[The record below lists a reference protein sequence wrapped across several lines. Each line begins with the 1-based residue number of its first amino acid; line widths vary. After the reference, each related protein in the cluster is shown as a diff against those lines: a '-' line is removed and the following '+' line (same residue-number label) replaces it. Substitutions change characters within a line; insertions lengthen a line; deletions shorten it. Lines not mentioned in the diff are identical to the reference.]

1 MRIRIQVSISMR
13 IRIWIQLLLK
23 VMGIWPL
30 VYRPYSQASILSLQA
45 SIVSVHGPPRL
56 YFEPL
61 KLLAYEFN
69 ADPDSASK
77 NNADPEPDLQYQ

>member
-1 MRIRIQVSISMR
+1 MVYGIDPQRSIF
-13 IRIWIQLLLK
+13 
-23 VMGIWPL
+23 
-30 VYRPYSQASILSLQA
+30 SLQA

-61 KLLAYEFN
+61 KLLVNEFN

-77 NNADPEPDLQYQ
+77 NNADPLPIQIQIRNP